1 MGSPEYNVLPRAA
14 WDEITRNMGRQ
25 QAEKWRVNRGIQVE
39 GMPPV
44 AQATGELPPVDP
56 TQVPVYPQPLD
67 AVAAPQAPQQ
77 GTPSMPPS
85 LGALP
90 TVEGVYGDQN
100 TLSQSILDFMGS
112 ASKRR
117 ADQYAAATEELKKRR
132 FGPSQAEQLFALSAA
147 LAKPTY
153 AGNRF
158 GQVLGNVTP
167 TLADIEKATRT
178 AEEERSAAAQALR
191 EKYLSGQE
199 GTEMAV
205 LQERRK
211 ALSDRMELAKVLAK
225 PGPEFKSVIV
235 ENGVP
240 YDPISGEKLV
250 QPSEAAWQALA
261 TAPTQANVDQFI
273 RTFGPRFAD
282 KAQRLLAYPR
292 GGQ

>member
-1 MGSPEYNVLPRAA
+1 
-14 WDEITRNMGRQ
+14 
-25 QAEKWRVNRGIQVE
+25 
-39 GMPPV
+39 
-44 AQATGELPPVDP
+44 
-56 TQVPVYPQPLD
+56 
-67 AVAAPQAPQQ
+67 
-77 GTPSMPPS
+77 MPPS

-90 TVEGVYGDQN
+90 TVKGVYGDQN

-132 FGPSQAEQLFALSAA
+132 FGPSRAEQLFALSAA

-167 TLADIEKATRT
+167 TLADIEKSTRT

-199 GTEMAV
+199 DTEMAV

-225 PGPEFKSVIV
+225 PT
-235 ENGVP
+235 NP
-240 YDPISGEKLV
+240 YSGATWDATAQRWVMRPGTPGTPPVLSP
-250 QPSEAAWQALA
+250 QQAAALA
-261 TAPTQANVDQFI
+261 
-273 RTFGPRFAD
+273 AD
-282 KAQRLLAYPR
+282 PKNR
-292 GGQ
+292 GMKFFTTDGEERVIK